1 MKAKIT
7 LTALAIATLV
17 AAPAFAQQAPKPRPQ
32 SAPQAATVY
41 QNSVIVDGKVIGTDP
56 DPRIRMELL
65 REYTLDATG
74 W

>member
-7 LTALAIATLV
+7 VTALAIATLV
-17 AAPAFAQQAPKPRPQ
+17 AAPAFAQQPPRHRLQPL
-32 SAPQAATVY
+32 PPATVY
-41 QNSVIVDGKVIGTDP
+41 QNAVVVDGKIIGVDP

-65 REYTLDATG
+65 REYNLDANG

>member
-7 LTALAIATLV
+7 FTALAIATLV
-17 AAPAFAQQAPKPRPQ
+17 AAPAFAQQAPKQRAP
-32 SAPQAATVY
+32 SAPPATVN
-41 QNSVIVDGKVIGTDP
+41 QNNVVVDGKIIGADP

-65 REYTLDATG
+65 REHLLDPLG